1 MNTKALLRISGM
13 VLLAIVVSIVMLAL
27 VYALQNPHLLATV
40 ATIGW
45 NR

>member
-1 MNTKALLRISGM
+1 MKTKTLIRISGM
-13 VLLAIVVSIVMLAL
+13 VLLAVAVSLIMLAL
-27 VYALQNPHLLATV
+27 IYALQNPHLLVTV

>member
-1 MNTKALLRISGM
+1 MNIQPLVRISGM
-13 VLLAIVVSIVMLAL
+13 VLLAITVSLVVLAL
-27 VYALQNPHLLATV
+27 IYALQNPHPLVTV